1 MIKIE
6 PYFDDAPPELW
17 IEVSKKRYKSKLNPN
32 GHSKLEL
39 ALIQMH
45 QHEFDVEIYGSK
57 MVKQRLKRVF
67 KQKCAFCES
76 NITRGAHLDVEHF
89 RAKSYYY
96 WLGYEWTNFL
106 LACHICNRDY
116 KKTKFPLL
124 HEVNRITLPTQN
136 AQGGLDRA
144 ACDIRRLNQME
155 QPLLLHPALDDPKD
169 HLQFLPN
176 GSVRGITQKG
186 RESIAAYGLNRE
198 HLEKYRKKMVQDI
211 RQEIWE
217 EYLYKTQLTD
227 NELITEVRK
236 AITRLQRC
244 IQEAGEYVGLAQ
256 TILEQFE
263 TFIIDNEDLDII
275 MPDKNRLRVI
285 VQMLLS

>member
-17 IEVSKKRYKSKLNPN
+17 REVSKKRSKSKFNPQ

-39 ALIQMH
+39 ALKQANS
-45 QHEFDVEIYGSK
+45 HEFDVEIYGSK
-57 MVKQRLKRVF
+57 SVKQRLKQVF

-76 NITRGAHLDVEHF
+76 NITRGAHLDIEHF
-89 RAKSYYY
+89 RAKTHYY
-96 WLGYEWTNFL
+96 WLGYEWSNFL

-124 HEVNRITLPTQN
+124 HEANRVISPPKN
-136 AQGGLDRA
+136 AQGALDRA
-144 ACDIRRLNQME
+144 ACDIRQLNLME
-155 QPLLLHPALDDPKD
+155 QPLLLHPALDDPKE

-176 GSVRGITQKG
+176 GAVQGITQKG
-186 RESIAAYGLNRE
+186 RESIDAYGLNRE
-198 HLEKYRKKMVQDI
+198 NLEKYRKKIVQDI
-211 RQEIWE
+211 RQEICE
-217 EYLYKTQLTD
+217 EYLHKTQLSD

-236 AITRLQRC
+236 AINRLQRC

-275 MPDKNRLRVI
+275 MPDKDRLKVI
-285 VQMLLS
+285 AQMLLS